1 MERKLKRIFPKE
13 RVILGLLGIA
23 ALLFFWFTIFNSGFS
38 FDAGSVFLLILFA
51 LGLVICVNLI
61 TAHTAYNSEKIL
73 VWSLFY
79 RKKIRFDEITKIH
92 RTWQG
97 SGKSLRIKWYVLYMD
112 KNKVAKAKLYLPDDF
127 GSESVASLAS
137 AIKAV
142 NDEFVFVLGTGME
155 Q

>member
-1 MERKLKRIFPKE
+1 M
-13 RVILGLLGIA
+13 ILGLLGIA

-38 FDAGSVFLLILFA
+38 LDAGSVMLLFLFA

-73 VWSLFY
+73 AWSLFY
-79 RKKIRFDEITKIH
+79 RKKIRFDEIIKIH

-97 SGKSLRIKWYVLYMD
+97 SGKSLRLRWYVLYMD
-112 KNKVAKAKLYLPDDF
+112 KNKNKVAKAKLYLPDDF
-127 GSESVASLAS
+127 GSESVANLAS

-142 NDEFVFVLGTGME
+142 NDKAVFVFDT
-155 Q
+155 

>member
-1 MERKLKRIFPKE
+1 MERELKRIFPKE

-38 FDAGSVFLLILFA
+38 LDAGSVTLLFLFA

-61 TAHTAYNSEKIL
+61 TAHTAYNSERLL
-73 VWSLFY
+73 VWSFFY
-79 RKKIRFDEITKIH
+79 RKKINFDKITQIC

-97 SGKSLRIKWYVLYMD
+97 SGKSLRLKWYVLYMD
-112 KNKVAKAKLYLPDDF
+112 KNKVAKTKLYLPDDF
-127 GSESVASLAS
+127 DSESVEKLAG

-142 NDEFVFVLGTGME
+142 NDKFVFLLGTGRE
-155 Q
+155 

>member
-1 MERKLKRIFPKE
+1 M
-13 RVILGLLGIA
+13 ILGLLGIA
-23 ALLFFWFTIFNSGFS
+23 ALLFFWFTIFKSGFS
-38 FDAGSVFLLILFA
+38 LDAGSVFLLILFA

-73 VWSLFY
+73 AWSLFY

-97 SGKSLRIKWYVLYMD
+97 SGKSLRLRWYVLYMD

-127 GSESVASLAS
+127 DSESVKKLAG

-142 NDEFVFVLGTGME
+142 NDKFVFVFDT
-155 Q
+155 

>member
-1 MERKLKRIFPKE
+1 MKRIFPKE

-38 FDAGSVFLLILFA
+38 LDAGSVMLLFLFA

-73 VWSLFY
+73 AWSLFY
-79 RKKIRFDEITKIH
+79 RKKIRFDEIIKIH

-97 SGKSLRIKWYVLYMD
+97 SGKSLRLRWYVLYMD
-112 KNKVAKAKLYLPDDF
+112 KNKNKVAKAKLYLPDDF
-127 GSESVASLAS
+127 GSESVANLAS

-142 NDEFVFVLGTGME
+142 NDKAVFVFDT
-155 Q
+155 

>member
-1 MERKLKRIFPKE
+1 
-13 RVILGLLGIA
+13 
-23 ALLFFWFTIFNSGFS
+23 
-38 FDAGSVFLLILFA
+38 VFLLILFT

>member
-1 MERKLKRIFPKE
+1 MERELKRIFPKE

-23 ALLFFWFTIFNSGFS
+23 ALLFFWFTIFKSGFS
-38 FDAGSVFLLILFA
+38 LDAGSVFLLILFA

-73 VWSLFY
+73 AWSLFY
-79 RKKIRFDEITKIH
+79 RKKINFDKITQIC

-97 SGKSLRIKWYVLYMD
+97 SGKSLRLKWYVLYMD

-127 GSESVASLAS
+127 GSESVAKLAS

-142 NDEFVFVLGTGME
+142 NDKVVFLFDT
-155 Q
+155 

>member
-1 MERKLKRIFPKE
+1 MKRIFPKE

-38 FDAGSVFLLILFA
+38 LDAGSVMQLFLFA

-61 TAHTAYNSEKIL
+61 TAHTAYNSERLL
-73 VWSLFY
+73 VWSFFY
-79 RKKIRFDEITKIH
+79 RKKINFDKITQIC

-97 SGKSLRIKWYVLYMD
+97 SGKSLRLKWYVLYMD

-127 GSESVASLAS
+127 GSESVANLAS

-142 NDEFVFVLGTGME
+142 NDKAVFVFDT
-155 Q
+155 